1 MESQAIEA
9 TAKAVKPTTTTPSAG
24 WRCYHESDPRSKSQ
38 AQANARASAARAKTR
53 KEKRDEGAEHINQI
67 GVHWQDEFKRIARSK
82 GVSEEKLKELN
93 ETHCKEGSQE
103 RLMHALKTLMVGDEN
118 TCTSV
123 AQELA
128 DQVGLEGELFEE
140 MATYAANNTLDFQ
153 SMAMANATEVA
164 STAHAKESWRTD
176 PHWEPAA
183 NITEQ
188 LNRTDGEGAE
198 TYKAA
203 KAEVDH
209 MRDTGGVLVKNR
221 WNSEVQED
229 LKTAGPLDSKWVIV
243 RKLKKCPKTSAL
255 VFSRLRLRLTL
266 RGFRQRAGIQFDLHG
281 TFAPVMHLG
290 SHYYCY

>member
-1 MESQAIEA
+1 MESQVIEA
-9 TAKAVKPTTTTPSAG
+9 TAKAVKSITTTPSAG
-24 WRCYHESDPRSKSQ
+24 CRCYHESDARSKSQ
-38 AQANARASAARAKTR
+38 AQANARASATRAKTR

-93 ETHCKEGSQE
+93 ETDRKEGPQE

-140 MATYAANNTLDFQ
+140 MATYAANNSLE

-198 TYKAA
+198 TP
-203 KAEVDH
+203 
-209 MRDTGGVLVKNR
+209 
-221 WNSEVQED
+221 Q
-229 LKTAGPLDSKWVIV
+229 
-243 RKLKKCPKTSAL
+243 
-255 VFSRLRLRLTL
+255 TL
-266 RGFRQRAGIQFDLHG
+266 AWRQKR
-281 TFAPVMHLG
+281 
-290 SHYYCY
+290 